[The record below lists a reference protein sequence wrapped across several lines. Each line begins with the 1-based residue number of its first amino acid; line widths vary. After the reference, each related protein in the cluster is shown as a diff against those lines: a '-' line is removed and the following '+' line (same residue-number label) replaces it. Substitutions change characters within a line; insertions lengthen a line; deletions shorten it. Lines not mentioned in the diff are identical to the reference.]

1 VHVVE
6 SEIHRAETPDRHA
19 PGMYV
24 RCMLSAQWTWVR
36 RLFVT
41 WNFAVALVSDV
52 RAIAGLRRQLWR
64 DLPIDTRGREEVAM
78 IVSEL
83 ATNAIL
89 HGASP
94 VYVQVDVG
102 DEVTRVEVEDG
113 FAAWCKAAED
123 SRGMMLVDGL
133 ACRWGVDYEIGLG
146 KVVWAEIPTH

>member
-1 VHVVE
+1 
-6 SEIHRAETPDRHA
+6 
-19 PGMYV
+19 MYV
-24 RCMLSAQWTWVR
+24 RSMLSSQYRWVR
-36 RLFVT
+36 RLLVD
-41 WNFAVALVSDV
+41 WNFAVALASDV
-52 RAIAGLRRQLWR
+52 RAVAGLRRQLWR

-113 FAAWCKAAED
+113 FPAWCKAAD
-123 SRGMMLVDGL
+123 DARGMTLVDGL
-133 ACRWGVDYEIGLG
+133 ACRWGVNYDTGLG